1 MEALI
6 ISMLVSFFV
15 TFVVTPQAIR
25 LLWCAGINGRDLNKK
40 NKPKLPA
47 SGGIAVAAGVV
58 AGLLTYVGI
67 QTFVYGANTVSVYL
81 LGVVSSILIVTFVGL
96 LDDLNIK
103 TSSVHTK
110 DGNNTKIGLPQWVK
124 PLMTLP
130 AAIPLMVLNA
140 GQTTMMIPFLGEVN
154 FGILYPL
161 LLIPIGVVGVSNL
174 INLLGGFNGVESGMG
189 LVYTLALGVFGILY
203 GSRVGFNNGA
213 VILIITAA
221 SLLAFLRFN
230 WYPAR
235 ILPGDSLTYLLG
247 SVVVSSVVIGN
258 MEKIGIIIMA
268 PFILEFLLKLRSKF
282 KATCLGKLRK
292 DGKLDPP
299 YGKKI
304 YSLTHIVMN
313 IKPMTEKQVSIS
325 LILIQ
330 VVVSLLA
337 FVIVLNG
344 IL

>member
-1 MEALI
+1 MKALL
-6 ISMLVSFFV
+6 ISMAVSFLV
-15 TFVVTPQAIR
+15 TYVITPQAIR

-47 SGGIAVAAGVV
+47 SGGICAAAGIV

-67 QTFVYGANTVSVYL
+67 QTFVYGASVTSIYL
-81 LGVVSSILIVTFVGL
+81 LAVISSILIVTFVGL

-103 TSSVHTK
+103 TASVQTK
-110 DGNNTKIGLPQWVK
+110 DGKNVKIGLPQWLK
-124 PLMTLP
+124 PLLTLP

-140 GQTTMMIPFLGEVN
+140 GEITMAIPFLGEIN

-161 LLIPIGVVGVSNL
+161 LLIPIGVVAVSNS
-174 INLLGGFNGVESGMG
+174 INLLGGFNGMESGMG
-189 LVYTLALGVFGILY
+189 LVYCSALGIFGVIY
-203 GSRVGFNNGA
+203 GSKFGFNDGA
-213 VILIITAA
+213 VILLITAA
-221 SLLAFLRFN
+221 SLLAFLKYN
-230 WYPAR
+230 WNPAK

-247 SVVVSSVVIGN
+247 AVVVSSVVIGN
-258 MEKIGIIIMA
+258 MEKIGIIIMI

-282 KATCLGKLRK
+282 NATCLGKLRH

-304 YSLTHIVMN
+304 YSLTHLVMN
-313 IKPMTEKQVSIS
+313 IKPMTETQVTVS
-325 LILIQ
+325 LIIIQ
-330 VVVSLLA
+330 IIVSVFA
-337 FVIVLNG
+337 FVVILSG

>member
-15 TFVVTPQAIR
+15 TFIVTPQAIR

-47 SGGIAVAAGVV
+47 SGGICVAAGIV

-67 QTFVYGANTVSVYL
+67 QTFVYGASAVSIYL
-81 LGVVSSILIVTFVGL
+81 LAVISSILIVTFVGL
-96 LDDLNIK
+96 LDDLNVK
-103 TSSVHTK
+103 TSSVQTK
-110 DGNNTKIGLPQWVK
+110 DGKNIKIGLPQWLK

-130 AAIPLMVLNA
+130 AAVPLMVLNV
-140 GQTTMMIPFLGEVN
+140 GETTMMIPFIGEVN
-154 FGILYPL
+154 FGILFPL
-161 LLIPIGVVGVSNL
+161 LIIPLAVVAISNL

-189 LVYTLALGVFGILY
+189 IVYTLALGIFGILY
-203 GSRVGFNNGA
+203 VSKVGLNNGSI
-213 VILIITAA
+213 ILLITTA
-221 SLLAFLRFN
+221 SLLAFLKFN
-230 WYPAR
+230 WVPAK

-247 SVVVSSVVIGN
+247 AVVASGLIIGN
-258 MEKIGIIIMA
+258 MEKIGIFIMS

-282 KATCLGKLRK
+282 KASCLGILRK

-304 YSLTHIVMN
+304 YSLTHLVMS
-313 IKPMTEKQVSIS
+313 IKPMTEKQITIALIIIQLIVSA
-325 LILIQ
+325 
-330 VVVSLLA
+330 LA
-337 FVIVLNG
+337 FVGICYGVL
-344 IL
+344 

>member
-1 MEALI
+1 MKALL
-6 ISMLVSFFV
+6 ISMFVSFLV
-15 TFVVTPQAIR
+15 TFIITPQAIR

-58 AGLLTYVGI
+58 AGLLSYVGI
-67 QTFVYGANTVSVYL
+67 QTFVYGVITVSIYL
-81 LGVVSSILIVTFVGL
+81 LGVISSILIVTFVGL

-103 TSSVHTK
+103 TSSVKTK
-110 DGNNTKIGLPQWVK
+110 DGNNTKIGLPQWMK
-124 PLMTLP
+124 PLLTLP

-140 GQTTMMIPFLGEVN
+140 GETTMMIPLLGEVN

-189 LVYTLALGVFGILY
+189 LVYTLALGIFGILY
-203 GSRVGFNNGA
+203 GSKVGLNNGA
-213 VILIITAA
+213 VLLLITAA
-221 SLLAFLRFN
+221 SLLAFLRYN
-230 WYPAR
+230 WHPAK

-247 SVVVSSVVIGN
+247 AVVVSGVVIGN
-258 MEKIGIIIMA
+258 MEKIGIIIMI
-268 PFILEFLLKLRSKF
+268 PFILEFLLKLRSRF
-282 KATCLGKLRK
+282 KATCLGKLRQ

-304 YSLTHIVMN
+304 YSLSHVVMN
-313 IKPMTEKQVSIS
+313 IKPMTEKQVSVS
-325 LILIQ
+325 LIAIQ
-330 VVVSLLA
+330 VAVAVLA
-337 FVIVLNG
+337 FIITFSG
-344 IL
+344 IA